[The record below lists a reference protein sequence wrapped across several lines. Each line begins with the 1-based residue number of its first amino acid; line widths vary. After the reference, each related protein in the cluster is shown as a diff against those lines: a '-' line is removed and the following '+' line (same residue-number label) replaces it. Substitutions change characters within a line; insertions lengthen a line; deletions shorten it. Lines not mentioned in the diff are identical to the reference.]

1 MSRTLSLNMVAAIN
15 ARETGKVPI
24 FLLTIEHPS
33 LETPWRLSTN
43 PSIRLSLD
51 PLIYG
56 THSRG
61 EDYLYVGA
69 RVTVPDD
76 KDRSPPTSKITIFD
90 INQDLIPL
98 VRSVQS
104 PPPTVKMELVLSDTP
119 NVVELDIPKLEMIN
133 VDGTRESLTFE
144 CTVDLLITETY
155 PAFIFNPAYFPG
167 LFQ

>member
-1 MSRTLSLNMVAAIN
+1 MSRTLSLNMIAAMH
-15 ARETGKVPI
+15 ARETSKVPI
-24 FLLTIEHPS
+24 FLLTIEHP
-33 LETPWRLSTN
+33 LLATPWRLSTD
-43 PSIRLSLD
+43 PTSRLSID
-51 PLIYG
+51 PLVYG

-104 PPPTVKMELVLSDTP
+104 PPPTVKMEIVLSDAL
-119 NVVELDIPKLEMIN
+119 NVVELEVPKLEMIN

-144 CTVDLLITETY
+144 CTVDLLLNETY
-155 PAFIFNPAYFPG
+155 PAYTFNPSYFPG